1 MTVITAT
8 ALIMCGVQSGT
19 AADFGAFSVSQ
30 LQCVIGNNAA
40 AGEHRAGYNGV
51 FQLKAPD
58 APKNAFVPLY
68 AGLNLEHYFD
78 AATVSEDRA
87 VFFEPRNAPMS
98 FQMLDENIAELHQ
111 PTTPHFGVES
121 WTRLT
126 VKDPCYVDM
135 DFRCV
140 PRKAG
145 LAGNV
150 LGVFWASYINAPED
164 KSLYFLSEGSSL
176 DAPKW
181 AQYCTLQHGRDSTV
195 CSEKDT
201 VDIEFE
207 GGSGALFRSMAPLR
221 YSEPFFYGR
230 TADHVLIFIFAPGP
244 VIRFSHSPSGGGR
257 TEAGDAQHPAWDFQL
272 IIPDYEVGR
281 EYSLNMRLVYKPW
294 AGRADVLDEVRQFL
308 NNS

>member
-8 ALIMCGVQSGT
+8 VLIMCGMQSGT

-51 FQLKAPD
+51 FQLTAPD

-87 VFFEPRNAPMS
+87 VFFEPRNASMS
-98 FQMLDENIAELHQ
+98 FQMLDENTAELHQ

-176 DAPKW
+176 DAPK
-181 AQYCTLQHGRDSTV
+181 
-195 CSEKDT
+195 
-201 VDIEFE
+201 
-207 GGSGALFRSMAPLR
+207 
-221 YSEPFFYGR
+221 
-230 TADHVLIFIFAPGP
+230 
-244 VIRFSHSPSGGGR
+244 
-257 TEAGDAQHPAWDFQL
+257 
-272 IIPDYEVGR
+272 
-281 EYSLNMRLVYKPW
+281 
-294 AGRADVLDEVRQFL
+294 
-308 NNS
+308 